1 MLSKG
6 RICTYC
12 VMDESNPAIQ
22 FNEVGRCNCCLDAE
36 VRVRNGWFPGS
47 DGAERLEQL
56 AARLRNDGR
65 GKSYDAIVG
74 LSGGIDS
81 AYLAYIGSRRL
92 GLRLL
97 AIHVDA
103 GWNSEPAVRNIASIV
118 KALDIDLHTNVVEWG
133 EMRDL
138 QRAFLHASVLN
149 QDIPQDHVFVST
161 LLRTAR
167 RFRIR
172 NVLSGVNL
180 SSECVSPPGFG
191 FPATDGYHARAI
203 QRRFGR
209 VDMVSYPFMSLAE
222 YLWRTRVRREV
233 VLHYPLNF
241 MNYDKEA
248 AKAELAREFNW
259 VDYGEKHSESR
270 FTKFYQDIFLT
281 EKFGFDK
288 RRLHLSSLIVSGQM
302 TRDAALQELSR
313 PLTTPWQ
320 RKRDVKFVSKKLG
333 MSVADLEHLI
343 QMPAIDHRNYP
354 NQFSMYSALWKLQAF
369 ARIFR

>member
-1 MLSKG
+1 
-6 RICTYC
+6 
-12 VMDESNPAIQ
+12 MDESNSAIL
-22 FNEVGRCNCCLDAE
+22 FDEVGRCNCCIDAE
-36 VRVRNGWFPGS
+36 ARVQRGWFPGS
-47 DGAERLEQL
+47 LGAEKLEHM
-56 AARLRNDGR
+56 ASKLRR
-65 GKSYDAIVG
+65 EGKGKPYDAIVG

-81 AYLAYIGSRRL
+81 AYLTYVGKRRL

-97 AIHVDA
+97 AVHVDA
-103 GWNSEPAVRNIASIV
+103 GWNSEPAVRNIASV
-118 KALDIDLHTNVVEWG
+118 VRSLDIDLHTHVVEWG

-161 LLRTAR
+161 LLSMAR

-180 SSECVSPPGFG
+180 SSECINPPGFG

-203 QRRFGR
+203 QRQFGKI
-209 VDMVSYPFMSLAE
+209 DMVSYPFMSLPDF
-222 YLWRTRVRREV
+222 LWRTRICRQIVM
-233 VLHYPLNF
+233 HYPLNF

-248 AKAELAREFNW
+248 AKSELAREFSW

-270 FTKFYQDIFLT
+270 FTKFYQDIYLP

-320 RKRDVKFVSKKLG
+320 RKRDVKFVSKKLA
-333 MSVADLEHLI
+333 MSVAELEHFI

-354 NQFSMYSALWKLQAF
+354 NQLSLYSALWKLQAF